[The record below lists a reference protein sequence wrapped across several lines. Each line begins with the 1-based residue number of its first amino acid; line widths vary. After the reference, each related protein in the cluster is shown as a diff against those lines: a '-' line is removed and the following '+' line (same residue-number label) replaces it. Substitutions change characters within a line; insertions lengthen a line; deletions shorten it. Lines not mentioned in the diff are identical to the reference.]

1 MSELKVYYGWARIG
15 NVRKKRAISVMFE
28 NEWHGCRSERGQRI
42 LRAAQETVIERYQD
56 AEEEKAAKD
65 CSRIFTEYS
74 LFLDEK
80 PINGSLNKIL
90 QMNSNADKKHVSKE
104 MRDKISD
111 ALRKA
116 FLVSNLDY
124 KEPGRQLNFNFKE
137 D

>member
-1 MSELKVYYGWARIG
+1 MGELKVYYGWAKIG
-15 NVRKKRAISVMFE
+15 KIRKKRAISVMFE
-28 NEWHGCRSERGQRI
+28 NEMLGCRSERGQRI
-42 LRAAQETVIERYQD
+42 LRASQETVIERYQD

-90 QMNSNADKKHVSKE
+90 QMNSDADKKHVSKE